1 MDSRFTSRLLWFLQP
16 ALQVMFLAAGI
27 LYAVCSFTS
36 DWYYGQG
43 LRTDSL
49 ADYQLSAALFP
60 LLRSHRTGAAYW
72 AAANDSKVNVGL
84 IDAALQTDPNAADL
98 WYNLARL
105 RLQLG
110 DTKQYNEALARLK
123 ELSPHNMYRVVG
135 GG

>member
-1 MDSRFTSRLLWFLQP
+1 
-16 ALQVMFLAAGI
+16 
-27 LYAVCSFTS
+27 
-36 DWYYGQG
+36 
-43 LRTDSL
+43 
-49 ADYQLSAALFP
+49 
-60 LLRSHRTGAAYW
+60 
-72 AAANDSKVNVGL
+72 VGL

-110 DTKQYNEALARLK
+110 DTRQYNEALARLK